1 MDEKKN
7 TTEELKNTSSEEEAK
22 KNLNDEELDKVSGG
36 GFGVGLLPED
46 MFRQVG

>member
-36 GFGVGLLPED
+36 GAYGELRGEIGNWHFV
-46 MFRQVG
+46 